1 MEDNMKA
8 ELANVIKT
16 YTIEDDKTDD
26 LYTVI
31 ETYYSVQDFTEIK
44 VIKNGE
50 PIDTETEK
58 GKKLEDSLLAVVE
71 ELEKG
76 GK

>member
-1 MEDNMKA
+1 MKA